1 MTETKEDFIVKR
13 GVKMVGGKYLA
24 RRLFQMI
31 PVIIVVTI
39 FNFLIIN
46 LAPGDPATVLAG
58 ENATQEY
65 IDELRESYGLNEPV
79 LTRLT
84 IYVQKLAQGDLGNSY
99 TYQSPVLDIIKEKM
113 KATLMLVLLSE
124 IVAIV
129 IGTLLGALAARYY
142 GKFLD
147 NSISNLAMVIY
158 CMPVFWIGMI
168 LILFFAVKL
177 QWLPSSGMY
186 SFGAHEYPQTVDL
199 LRHLILPGTTLFL
212 AQLPIYIKLT
222 RSTVV
227 EVAQEDFVR
236 TARAI
241 GYSEKVVYR
250 KHALRNALLPTVTV
264 AGMSLST
271 LFTGALL
278 TETVFSWPGMG
289 RMIFD
294 AVSARD
300 YPLIMGGFMVT
311 TLLVI
316 IGTLITD
323 IIYTYLDPRVVKS

>member
-1 MTETKEDFIVKR
+1 MGFA
-13 GVKMVGGKYLA
+13 KYFS
-24 RRLFQMI
+24 RRIFQMI
-31 PVIIVVTI
+31 PVILAVTI
-39 FNFLIIN
+39 LNFFIIN
-46 LAPGDPATVLAG
+46 FAPGDPVTVLAG

-65 IDELRESYGLNEPV
+65 MDELRVRYGLDEPIH
-79 LTRLT
+79 TRLM
-84 IYVQKLAQGDLGNSY
+84 IYIQNLIQGDLGNSY
-99 TYQSPVLDIIKEKM
+99 KYQQPVLDIIKEKM
-113 KATLMLVLLSE
+113 KVTLMLILLAE
-124 IVAIV
+124 IVTIIV
-129 IGTLLGALAARYY
+129 GTILGALAARYE

-147 NSISNLAMVIY
+147 NSISNISMMLY
-158 CMPVFWIGMI
+158 CMPVYWIGML

-186 SFGAHEYPQTVDL
+186 SFGALEYSKSVDL
-199 LRHLILPGTTLFL
+199 IRHLILPSTALFL

-222 RSTVV
+222 RSSVV
-227 EVAQEDFVR
+227 EVAQEDYIK

-241 GYSEKVVYR
+241 GYSEKVIYK

-300 YPLIMGGFMVT
+300 YPLIMGGFLVT
-311 TLLVI
+311 TVLVI
-316 IGTLITD
+316 IGSLITD
-323 IIYTYLDPRVVKS
+323 LIYMYLDPRVVNS